1 MVKVVH
7 QNSSSASQNE
17 EKTQAVLK
25 KMREVSIEEQASILA
40 AKNGFSYIDLHVFP
54 LNAEDIMLIPEEES
68 KKFNVTLFSKKSTLC
83 RFAIL
88 DPRNKAALE
97 YLQALTEK
105 HGWQMELYVVS
116 EQSLRHAWGYYSKR
130 TLLDT
135 LDLVRVS
142 LGESDLEKFE
152 KDFRFSLV
160 PIDITP
166 PDRGASDAYILAMIG
181 ILVKEGPSLFQKLG
195 MGFGG
200 RPASVAWPFFL
211 FVGDVSVCV

>member
-1 MVKVVH
+1 MNS
-7 QNSSSASQNE
+7 QNSSISAIRSTE
-17 EKTQAVLK
+17 SRMTSALVLTPRAFLARWSAV
-25 KMREVSIEEQASILA
+25 S
-40 AKNGFSYIDLHVFP
+40 
-54 LNAEDIMLIPEEES
+54 
-68 KKFNVTLFSKKSTLC
+68 ST
-83 RFAIL
+83 
-88 DPRNKAALE
+88 K
-97 YLQALTEK
+97 
-105 HGWQMELYVVS
+105 
-116 EQSLRHAWGYYSKR
+116 
-130 TLLDT
+130 
-135 LDLVRVS
+135 
-142 LGESDLEKFE
+142 